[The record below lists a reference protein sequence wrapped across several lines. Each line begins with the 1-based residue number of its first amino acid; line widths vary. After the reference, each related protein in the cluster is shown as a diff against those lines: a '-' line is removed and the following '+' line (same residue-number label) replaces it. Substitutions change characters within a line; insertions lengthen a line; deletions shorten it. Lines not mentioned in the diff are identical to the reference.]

1 MSNGI
6 KGIFQG
12 GVPTG
17 SDVERLLREI
27 GTPAPGD
34 VIPYDQIARILGVER
49 KSSRWG
55 SVTDAWRRRLDRE
68 FNLLLEAVPN
78 GGFRVLTNSGRVNH
92 ASSRYKRGLRQ
103 VAKAAVVAA
112 RTDRK
117 GLTQE
122 EKAAADHLE
131 KVGATIRT
139 HAATAAREI
148 DWTGGIR

>member
-1 MSNGI
+1 MPKGI
-6 KGIFQG
+6 KGLFLG

-17 SDVERLLREI
+17 SDVDRLMREI
-27 GTPAPGD
+27 GTPTPGEL
-34 VIPYDQIARILGVER
+34 IPYDRITGVIGGDR

-55 SVTDAWRRRLDRE
+55 SITDAWRRRLDRE
-68 FNLLLEAVPN
+68 FNILLEAVAN
-78 GGFRVLTNSGRVNH
+78 QGFMALTNSGRVNH
-92 ASSRYKRGLRQ
+92 ASGRYKRGLRQ
-103 VAKAAVVAA
+103 VARAAVVAA

-122 EKAAADHLE
+122 ERAAADHLE

-148 DWTGGIR
+148 DWKAGIG